1 MGYPSRRESR
11 PGATRR
17 LTAFALSLALVSQGS
32 SPALA
37 AVAPKV
43 RAVSASLPSPL
54 PPAEA
59 LRDAVTASGWAPA
72 PAILS
77 VVPVATPRLVVPA
90 GPQAAFDALAALLQG
105 EPGADALRRAVADAA
120 DAAPAPGRAAA
131 REWAL
136 RHGTSAR
143 AARAALPELAR
154 ALGLNL
160 AAAPDSRAA
169 LAAHDQAAARVAAL
183 ALPDFGEPR
192 AIRATQLP
200 AALNPVKLPP
210 LSAAMSERELRER
223 LGQSGD
229 LAGGAAGADEI
240 ARLDRLLERVSP
252 LLPEGQTGTGAEDSR
267 ESKWASLEALRR
279 MFDGISAS
287 PSGSPAVK
295 PDLAG
300 TPAEAAVAA
309 RLSRVEALNAELQ
322 GNLALRDA
330 AEAMLSVA
338 DRSRSA
344 ALRERRDGRDTLE
357 FRKNFARLAMVMDLS
372 YSLNLLNSADAA
384 LGKMEALVDDKL
396 KLIEKRRADNAGGA
410 AGAGEQAGRT
420 EEWKKE
426 AEAQAAD
433 DAKKR
438 DDFASLAVRLGGLS
452 AAVARFRA
460 EVSGL
465 LSSID
470 ARDRGRSADA
480 PTEYDRR
487 LALLPSLVEGLQHGS
502 SNPSGVSD
510 LSLDYLQA
518 KSAEVAGYRAKL
530 AEADSRIGSAP
541 VEFAGVLVIAVPGV
555 PSETV
560 SNPTL
565 AQTRALLERRRAF
578 WRGQHDEHATLLAAI
593 TRAMDP
599 NGTTRVADDF
609 GGTRLESLVAWRAEQ
624 LALEE
629 RLGSASDSL
638 AASAD
643 ELSALIE
650 KGAPGAALPRLRGR
664 SADDLRTVLPDLLDR
679 LDAVTFPDTDA
690 GFDAK
695 TRKIDL
701 SRLVPFLGDL
711 TVRRL
716 EAAATAKALEK
727 PVRDVL
733 PKAKAAFE
741 RSVAGMQTMLDDIS
755 LDEAYITAGAPA
767 AQGQGLIDRKRS
779 LLNETMKPMLVEL
792 QDLLDKT
799 LIPFQRDRIAQSDP
813 SGDEDGYATLYR
825 EKKNLYVKI
834 SDGLRKALPW
844 GLASNGAKA
853 YDAGAARVGIAEVRN
868 QYEDY
873 KKIVVDYQDSMRRRK
888 DPANTEMEDLYGES
902 VPYSLVRRAAVYREE
917 RRGRAVKMNASAV
930 VVNNILSQ
938 LDGLTSNTHNF
949 AVKYKLPVDL
959 DPESPSTGP
968 RLTSMADARTLQNM
982 ASAIKQVADAAL
994 AASGGT
1000 ELAVGGGSGIPTGTQ
1015 PPLDVS
1021 QNQKIALLGLE
1032 AIKRLVPTTASSTGD
1047 SYAECLAR
1055 FLFADAL
1062 VSTSDSYL
1070 KDRIPVFEAFLARA
1084 AAGLNA
1090 GLADLD
1096 ADLAWVGGDL
1106 SGGEAVLARKVS
1118 AFDSLSAVAR
1128 EGADLFGQKTQWSQE
1143 GVGTVGRVQTYYDT
1157 LGEVYSSG
1165 DEALDAERKAALEFR
1180 DALAKSR
1187 KGIQEQ
1193 RTTVVGWLQQL
1204 DNPNET
1210 ALARVAQNISQ
1221 IQDRTRG
1228 VLETN
1233 IEARRAERAR
1243 DGAAKAVAD
1252 TLKALGVERAALD
1265 RELEPVGDL
1274 GRLSPEL
1281 ASRVTAVGRTGPAW
1295 LAENRG
1301 GPQTMVIPKSQF
1313 ERFLSQLFGALSA
1326 DAAARDLVAIREQI
1340 LKDPRA
1346 LSQLLPGTK
1355 MVEVGE
1361 GTDGFY
1367 LVYQSE
1373 FSTPGGLETAQQVT
1387 FGNALKLWGQN
1398 VSVIGH
1404 RFASPP
1410 SSGNAPFGDQGVT
1423 VRVESLDSDHMV
1435 NYLDVTFHK
1444 FVQDIPP
1451 DLTVGSQAREARM
1464 MVFDDFALMVA
1475 DGKVYFG
1482 AAGFADFAANDSG
1495 GKPSYYGGNLKS
1507 KIKFSKVLSLNA
1519 EQTALFAKDPRRF
1532 LQEVNLDFTG
1542 YDPTLDQSFL
1552 IEGRGQ
1558 DREYTRSKLGVG
1570 VDLAAA
1576 LDQKD
1581 TFNLEFYYSKTGGTD
1596 PLTQQALGATILK
1609 GFTFDVGGHETRLS
1623 VGGGAEHGE
1632 RIDSFNGRL
1641 SYEIPDLGWTI
1652 NAQGK
1657 LAGSGAAYFAEVRK
1671 RTGENSE
1678 LALSYGS
1685 RYIGLN
1691 DRLTVSFESTYTL
1704 GELWRSVTGAAAE
1717 DLRGGKTMAE
1727 FDSALS
1733 DFFARDEANDPAL
1746 AELARA
1752 FDADAG
1758 RRLIVL
1764 EIGRLS
1770 REVATLQKSGAFL
1783 DNIRQRAMVGFV
1795 SGPVGPGTAERAT
1808 GGGFQVGTQTEMTLS
1823 KSQRELVEARSAALF
1838 ALGLDLEER
1847 LLDTAKAWQSAL
1859 AEIALAK
1866 WRRHLAVFLAAHADD
1881 QVLRA
1886 EAEAR
1891 VIEASDDLRRATLRY
1906 AALTG
1911 RGPEDPLP
1919 FDGVNPNDLDRVLRL
1934 VARAL
1939 ASPERLGALFAR
1951 ARTSMKVPEASLAV
1965 LDWIPWIEKFTIGV
1979 GAQLPDL
1986 MSSQALGVAV
1996 TVRLPIYDPTKG
2008 KVDESFTLQSQA
2020 SILEMAARLK
2030 STRLRARSERIAARG
2045 WNERARG
2052 AEASASAARLELS
2065 DGIRLYRNALIGAP
2079 ELRARARRWLDAATD
2094 ALTCGIEGSL
2104 HDAWASLDAAGQPLS
2119 PSGETRAEPK
2129 DMNAAYDQAVAQSA
2143 SWEALA
2149 RRSQAARELLE
2160 ASDRRIRKVDV
2171 DLSVGANIT
2180 AAGVALIPAFGL
2192 TGLAVLP
2199 VVGIELA
2206 PEELRQ
2212 LDAGRRGAEADM
2224 YTRLQDKAAADMA
2237 LNLTRAL
2244 LEASYAAK
2252 QIALY
2257 EGEVIPGLVAA
2268 QDGSPALA
2276 EQLRA
2281 ARARLSDLTARLRE
2295 SQVAANHLLGRPLDS
2310 RLLLT
2315 VDAESALASLAARS
2329 AALNP
2334 AAASRDALESRLKIA
2349 RSVEAAVDKGLRVD
2363 RLRLDPISMV
2373 GRSLGRL
2380 IAALSGDGLPSPEI
2394 VAIARERTLAA
2405 ERALEAFDEALPAMR
2420 SSLSSELSRIRA
2432 ARGALAGRSDAAS
2445 RAQALELERQEAM
2458 VRAQI
2463 AVWGGAKAE
2472 EAAAIPGSYAELQDR
2487 LREAALRQ
2495 TPPKFDSRDLGA
2507 FEAGPPLDAMGSIR
2521 FYDHRQT
2528 LSGEPVGQSFV
2539 EGWLEAR
2546 LRSPSTPPEAML
2558 ALAKLREERADEVRR
2573 SGAASARARADMALA
2588 RLRFDAALMR
2598 WSEGVGIGEAA
2609 RARVAR
2615 DLAETAAFLHLPP
2628 GTPPEALLALLPAHS
2643 DGDLAS
2649 AAAREVSEAEAFD
2662 LDLLKKTLFTSGL
2675 PEELAGR
2682 DRLPQL
2688 RADLLAEKMS
2698 SRGFTPLA
2706 AIGLFRGSWVQ
2717 GAFLEAP
2724 DPERVRA
2731 GLVEVIDDAL
2741 RRELEDSQ
2749 RLQSLSLLLH
2759 TLMASVAEKT
2769 RLVAAL
2775 RLRELAARRNL
2786 LGAVER
2792 VRLKLSPVSEIADAQ
2807 AETSRAQFEFVAGT
2821 QALAEDFARLTAEL
2835 TALGVTPSV
2844 YARPRSSDGERDPL
2858 EPAERTARARLLA
2871 WWADRLLDADFE
2883 RRNDELLA
2891 GAPES
2896 IRAELRVLV
2905 ERYRVAA
2912 RDEAAVK
2919 SNDYDPA
2926 ERLERLMKVDLQGRR
2941 RLIEG
2946 TLERILSE
2954 MQAADPSR
2962 ASSWT
2967 GLMGFLRQE
2976 AGAAA
2981 EAEGSVLA
2989 TEGAL
2994 NAELS
2999 LVYWSAVKAP
3009 PALDKPVRRLIELDA
3024 TVARLRREAQAA
3036 WLSRSGS
3043 PTDHLLK
3050 DKALDAYVS
3059 ALDAFDAELA
3069 RTLELPEAAAD
3080 AAWTRSLD
3088 GLFGVR
3094 ASLARRRDRL
3104 QYGRGL
3110 LTLDAAIALGESR
3123 LLALRFD
3130 PSETREIAPASETV
3144 AFLRGMKAR
3153 WVGRTEA
3160 LPALVALRSKD
3171 GVTWS
3176 SPAEVK
3182 RLETAGRVSDL
3193 AGRRF
3198 VAPELWVGRAPAT
3211 ADEALAAGW
3220 SEVVEGDDAARER
3233 LAQARS
3239 RRAEAAR
3246 RAALDRALAS
3256 TEVVLDGGAAG
3267 SSLTLGDLRRL
3278 EGEGRVLWFEARP
3291 DPRTGLR
3298 KAVPVPAA
3306 RLRAPSELIS
3316 LVRVDGPAPDPSAY
3330 PSLEALESSGAS
3342 ASYRRAELGRAGL
3355 LALAAEAKAQALSAR
3370 RAGWLKLKLS
3380 SWGFALDEGG
3390 EVAAVYLDKD
3400 ELEKAADAA
3409 RDPKDPSHKWTFH
3422 KTADLSI
3429 GLGEDGTV
3437 VAARVGSRTIA
3448 LGGTAATWLGEAPLA
3463 LETDAQGRV
3472 RRVFNDK
3479 ESLSR
3484 KAGGW
3489 WVEDASGR
3497 VWKDTDAEYAPTA
3510 KPKRWLDPETGFS
3523 VILGRELE
3531 EARLSSARRA
3541 ATAARH
3547 WAYSPGQWPDLL
3559 FELPRGVVQIPIELI
3574 TGRDP
3579 NQHGYLGGAYARRGE
3594 GGASVRRGPG
3604 GTLLHA
3610 IDILGILPDP
3620 VQRYFDPSQF
3630 PSVVDNDGAL
3640 NPGEGEHSKD
3650 PSTVDGRLNLIF
3662 GSGALMREAR
3672 WAQEDREASRAE
3684 ALSAFRGGARRETL
3698 ETVRGRAGSYAESY
3712 VRSETGRA
3720 AFLAALAE
3728 LGLGAGEDGGTLSAD
3743 PRRAATDR
3751 VVMSYLLELGAEGQD
3766 ARLRLYEE
3774 ELKKLEARPEA
3785 KADAFDADIAAAQA
3799 SLSAALAA
3807 RRAAEQALA
3816 DLVPNMPGESSLV
3829 MRLASR

>member
-1 MGYPSRRESR
+1 MPE
-11 PGATRR
+11 
-17 LTAFALSLALVSQGS
+17 L
-32 SPALA
+32 
-37 AVAPKV
+37 
-43 RAVSASLPSPL
+43 
-54 PPAEA
+54 
-59 LRDAVTASGWAPA
+59 
-72 PAILS
+72 
-77 VVPVATPRLVVPA
+77 
-90 GPQAAFDALAALLQG
+90 
-105 EPGADALRRAVADAA
+105 ADALGLTVPSVPDE
-120 DAAPAPGRAAA
+120 APALVEHYRAAA
-131 REWAL
+131 K
-136 RHGTSAR
+136 
-143 AARAALPELAR
+143 
-154 ALGLNL
+154 
-160 AAAPDSRAA
+160 
-169 LAAHDQAAARVAAL
+169 VAAL
-183 ALPDFGEPR
+183 TAPDFGVR
-192 AIRATQLP
+192 AAQPVPQPAPLRPEALP
-200 AALNPVKLPP
+200 YPGAPA
-210 LSAAMSERELRER
+210 SEAELRRR

-229 LAGGAAGADEI
+229 LSGGAADAEAI

-252 LLPEGQTGTGAEDSR
+252 LLPESQAGSGAEDAR
-267 ESKWASLEALRR
+267 ESQWASLEALRR
-279 MFDGISAS
+279 MFDDITSDPSSA
-287 PSGSPAVK
+287 PAVK

-300 TPAEAAVAA
+300 TPAEAAVEA
-309 RLSRVEALNAELQ
+309 RLARVEALNAQLQ
-322 GNLALRDA
+322 ANLAARDA
-330 AEAMLSVA
+330 AEAMLAVA
-338 DRSRSA
+338 DRSRSV

-372 YSLNLLNSADAA
+372 YSLSLLNSADAA
-384 LGKMEALVDDKL
+384 LGKMQALVEEKL
-396 KLIEKRRADNAGGA
+396 KLIERRRGANAGSAEDA
-410 AGAGEQAGRT
+410 AEQARRT
-420 EEWKKE
+420 EEWRRE
-426 AEAQAAD
+426 AEAQTAEDAAR
-433 DAKKR
+433 R
-438 DDFASLAVRLGGLS
+438 DDFASLAVRVGGLS
-452 AAVARFRA
+452 SAVARFRA
-460 EVSGL
+460 DVSGL
-465 LSSID
+465 LAAID

-480 PTEYDRR
+480 VSEYDRR
-487 LALLPSLVEGLQHGS
+487 LALLPSLIDALEHGS
-502 SNPSGVSD
+502 SSPSGVSD
-510 LSLDYLQA
+510 LSLDYLKA
-518 KSAEVAGYRAKL
+518 KSIEVAGYRAKV
-530 AEADSRIGSAP
+530 AEADARIAAVP
-541 VEFAGVLVIAVPGV
+541 LEFAGVLVVAVPGV
-555 PSETV
+555 PSESV

-565 AQTRALLERRRAF
+565 EATRALLARRRDF
-578 WRGQHDEHATLLAAI
+578 WRGQRDEHADILAGVE
-593 TRAMDP
+593 RALDP

-609 GGTRLESLVAWRAEQ
+609 GGSRLESLVAWRAEQ
-624 LALEE
+624 LELEA
-629 RLGSASDSL
+629 RLGSSSDAL

-650 KGAPGAALPRLRGR
+650 QGAPGAALPRLKGR
-664 SADDLRTVLPDLLDR
+664 SADELRTLLPDLLDR
-679 LDAVTFPDTDA
+679 LDAASFPDTDA

-701 SRLVPFLGDL
+701 SRLIPFLGDL

-716 EAAATAKALEK
+716 EAEATAKALEK
-727 PVRDVL
+727 PITDVL
-733 PKAKAAFE
+733 PKAKTVFT
-741 RSVAGMQTMLDDIS
+741 RSVAALQGVLDDVS
-755 LDEAYITAGAPA
+755 LDEAYINAGAPA
-767 AQGQGLIDRKRS
+767 AQGQALIDRKRS
-779 LLNETMKPMLVEL
+779 LIKQTLAPMLVEV
-792 QDLLDKT
+792 QDLLDNT
-799 LIPFQRDRIAQSDP
+799 LVPFQRDRIAQSDP
-813 SGDEDGYATLYR
+813 NGDDDGYAVLYK
-825 EKKNLYVKI
+825 EKKNLYEKI

-853 YDAGAARVGIAEVRN
+853 YDPGAARAGIAQVRT

-888 DPANTEMEDLYGES
+888 DPANAEMEDLYGER

-917 RRGRAVKMNASAV
+917 RRVRAVKMNASAV
-930 VVNNILSQ
+930 AVNSMLVQ
-938 LDGLTSNTHNF
+938 LDGLTSNTHSF
-949 AVKYKLPVDL
+949 AVKYKLPTDL

-968 RLTSMADARTLQNM
+968 RLTSMADARVLQNM
-982 ASAIKQVADAAL
+982 ASAIKEIADAAL

-1000 ELAVGGGSGIPTGTQ
+1000 ELGVGGGDGIPTGAQ

-1021 QNQKIALLGLE
+1021 TNQRIALLGLE
-1032 AIKRLVPTTASSTGD
+1032 AIKRLVPTTASAAAGD

-1062 VSTSDSYL
+1062 VTTSDDYL

-1084 AAGLNA
+1084 FTGLSF
-1090 GLADLD
+1090 GLSDLD

-1106 SGGEAVLARKVS
+1106 SGGEAVLARKVA
-1118 AFDSLSAVAR
+1118 AFDMLSGVAR

-1143 GVGTVGRVQTYYDT
+1143 SVGTVGRVQTYYDT

-1180 DALAKSR
+1180 DALKKSR
-1187 KGIQEQ
+1187 DGIQEQ

-1210 ALARVAQNISQ
+1210 ALSRVAQNISS
-1221 IQDRTRG
+1221 IQDRTRA

-1243 DGAAKAVAD
+1243 DAAAKAVAD
-1252 TLKALGVERAALD
+1252 VLKELGAERAALD

-1274 GRLSPEL
+1274 GRLSPAL
-1281 ASRVTAVGRTGPAW
+1281 AGRVSAVGRTGPAW

-1326 DAAARDLVAIREQI
+1326 DAAARDLAAIREQI

-1410 SSGNAPFGDQGVT
+1410 SAGNAPFGDQGVT
-1423 VRVESLDSDHMV
+1423 VRVESLDSDRMV

-1482 AAGFADFAANDSG
+1482 AAGFADFAATDAG

-1576 LDQKD
+1576 LGQED
-1581 TFNLEFYYSKTGGTD
+1581 TFNLEFYYAKTGGTD
-1596 PLTQQALGATILK
+1596 PLTQQAVGATILK

-1623 VGGGAEHGE
+1623 VGGGGELGE
-1632 RIDSFNGRL
+1632 RVNSVNGRI
-1641 SYEIPDLGWTI
+1641 SYEIPDMGWTI

-1657 LAGSGAAYFAEVRK
+1657 LAGSAAAYFAEIRK

-1727 FDSALS
+1727 FDAALS
-1733 DFFARDEANDPAL
+1733 DFFARDEANNPAL

-1770 REVATLQKSGAFL
+1770 REIGELQKAGAFL
-1783 DNIRQRAMVGFV
+1783 DNVRQRAMVGFV

-1808 GGGFQVGTQTEMTLS
+1808 GGGFQVGTQTELTMT
-1823 KSQRELVEARSAALF
+1823 KSQRELVESRAAALF
-1838 ALGLDLEER
+1838 TLGLDLEEQ

-1859 AEIALAK
+1859 AAIALAK
-1866 WRRHLAVFLAAHADD
+1866 WKRHLAVFLAAHAED

-1891 VIEASDDLRRATLRY
+1891 VIEATDDLRRASLRY
-1906 AALTG
+1906 ASLTG
-1911 RGPEDPLP
+1911 RGPEEPLP

-1939 ASPERLGALFAR
+1939 ASPERLGELFSR
-1951 ARTSMKVPEASLAV
+1951 ARGSMKMPEAKLAV
-1965 LDWIPWIEKFTIGV
+1965 LDWVPWIEKFTLSV

-1986 MSSQALGVAV
+1986 LSSQALGVAV
-1996 TVRLPIYDPTKG
+1996 TVRLPIYAPTKG
-2008 KVDESFTLQSQA
+2008 NVNSAYVLQSQA
-2020 SILEMAARLK
+2020 AMLEMAARLK

-2045 WNERARG
+2045 WFERTRD
-2052 AEASASAARLELS
+2052 AEAAASEARVELS

-2094 ALTCGIEGSL
+2094 SLTFGIEGSL

-2119 PSGETRAEPK
+2119 PVGETREEPK
-2129 DMNAAYDQAVAQSA
+2129 DMNAAFDQATAQSA

-2149 RRSQAARELLE
+2149 RRSSAARELLE

-2180 AAGVALIPAFGL
+2180 AAGVALIPAFGF
-2192 TGLAVLP
+2192 TGLMVLP

-2212 LDAGRRGAEADM
+2212 LDAGRRGAEADL

-2257 EGEVIPGLVAA
+2257 EGELIPSLEAA
-2268 QDGSPALA
+2268 LDGTPGAA
-2276 EQLRA
+2276 EKLRA
-2281 ARARLSDLTARLRE
+2281 ARAALSDLIARRRE
-2295 SQVAANHLLGRPLDS
+2295 AEVAANHLLGRPLDS
-2310 RLLLT
+2310 RLLLS
-2315 VDAESALASLAARS
+2315 VDAETALSALAARS

-2334 AAASRDALESRLKIA
+2334 AAAAREALESRLRIA
-2349 RSVEAAVDKGLRVD
+2349 RAVEAAVDKGLRVD

-2380 IAALSGDGLPSPEI
+2380 ISALSGDGVPSPEV
-2394 VAIARERTLAA
+2394 VAIARERTLSA
-2405 ERALEAFDEALPAMR
+2405 ERALEAFDEALPAAR
-2420 SSLSSELSRIRA
+2420 ARLGSELSRVRA
-2432 ARGALAGRSDAAS
+2432 ARAALAGRGDAES
-2445 RAQALELERQEAM
+2445 RARALELDRQEAM
-2458 VRAQI
+2458 LRAQI
-2463 AVWGGAKAE
+2463 SMWGSSTAA
-2472 EAAAIPGSYAELQDR
+2472 EAASLPATYAELRDR

-2495 TPPKFDSRDLGA
+2495 APPKYDHGDLGA
-2507 FEAGPPLDAMGSIR
+2507 FETAPPLDATGSVR

-2528 LSGEPVGQSFV
+2528 LSGDPIGRSFV

-2546 LRSPSTPPEAML
+2546 LRSPSTPPEAMA
-2558 ALAKLREERADEVRR
+2558 ALARLREDRADEVRR
-2573 SGAASARARADMALA
+2573 SGAAAARARADMALA

-2598 WSEGVGIGEAA
+2598 WSEGVGIGAEA

-2628 GTPPEALLALLPAHS
+2628 GTPPEALLALLPAPS

-2649 AAAREVSEAEAFD
+2649 AAAREVAEAEAFD
-2662 LDLLKKTLFTSGL
+2662 LELLKDTLFTSGL
-2675 PEELAGR
+2675 PEELSGR

-2698 SRGFTPLA
+2698 SRGFTPMA
-2706 AIGLFRGSWVQ
+2706 AIGLFRGTWVQ

-2741 RRELEDSQ
+2741 RRELEDSR
-2749 RLQSLSLLLH
+2749 RLQGLSLLLH

-2775 RLRELAARRNL
+2775 RLRELAARRDL
-2786 LGAVER
+2786 LGSVER
-2792 VRLKLSPVSEIADAQ
+2792 VRMKLSPVSEIASAQ
-2807 AETSRAQFEFVAGT
+2807 AEAARAQFEFVAAT
-2821 QALAEDFARLTAEL
+2821 QALAEDFARLTGEL
-2835 TALGVTPSV
+2835 SALGISPAV
-2844 YARPRSSDGERDPL
+2844 YARSRSTAGDRDPL

-2912 RDEAAVK
+2912 KDAAAVK

-2926 ERLERLMKVDLQGRR
+2926 ERLDRLMKVDLQGRR

-2946 TLERILSE
+2946 TLSRILSE
-2954 MQAADPSR
+2954 LQSADPAR
-2962 ASSWT
+2962 GASWT

-2976 AGAAA
+2976 ASASA
-2981 EAEGSVLA
+2981 ELEGSVLA
-2989 TEGAL
+2989 REGGV

-2999 LVYWSAVKAP
+2999 RVYWSAVKAP
-3009 PALDKPVRRLIELDA
+3009 PALDGPVRRLIDLDA
-3024 TVARLRREAQAA
+3024 RVAGLRREAQAA
-3036 WLSRSGS
+3036 WLARSTS
-3043 PTDHLLK
+3043 PRDHLLK
-3050 DKALDAYVS
+3050 DQALDAYVS

-3069 RTLELPEAAAD
+3069 AVLELPEAAAD

-3094 ASLARRRDRL
+3094 ESLARRRDRL
-3104 QYGRGL
+3104 QYGRGI
-3110 LTLDAAIALGESR
+3110 LTLEASIALGESR
-3123 LLALRFD
+3123 LRALRFD
-3130 PSETREIAPASETV
+3130 PTETREIAPASETV
-3144 AFLRGMKAR
+3144 AFLRAMKAR
-3153 WVGRTEA
+3153 WIGRTDA
-3160 LPALVALRSKD
+3160 LPALVALRGSK

-3176 SPAEVK
+3176 SPAEVR
-3182 RLETAGRVSDL
+3182 RLEAAGRVSDL

-3198 VAPELWVGRAPAT
+3198 VAPESWVGRVPET
-3211 ADEALAAGW
+3211 AAQALETGW
-3220 SEVVEGDDAARER
+3220 IEVVEGDDAARER
-3233 LAQARS
+3233 LAEVRA
-3239 RRAEAAR
+3239 RRAAAAR
-3246 RAALDRALAS
+3246 RAALDRALLS
-3256 TEVVLDGGAAG
+3256 SEVVLEGGAVGA
-3267 SSLTLGDLRRL
+3267 SLALADLRRL

-3298 KAVPVPAA
+3298 KALPVPAA
-3306 RLRAPSELIS
+3306 RLRAPSELVAF
-3316 LVRVDGPAPDPSAY
+3316 VRVDGPAPDPAAY
-3330 PSLEALESSGAS
+3330 PSLEALEASGAS
-3342 ASYRRAELGRAGL
+3342 ASYRRADLGRAGL
-3355 LALAAEAKAQALSAR
+3355 LALAEEARAQALTAR

-3380 SWGFALDEGG
+3380 SWGFALDAAG
-3390 EVAAVYLDKD
+3390 EVSAVYLDEK
-3400 ELEKAADAA
+3400 ELKKAAEEAE
-3409 RDPKDPSHKWTFH
+3409 DPKDPGHKWTFH
-3422 KTADLSI
+3422 KTAELSV
-3429 GLGEDGTV
+3429 GLGADGTV
-3437 VAARVGSRTIA
+3437 VSVRVGAKTIP
-3448 LGGTAATWLGEAPLA
+3448 LGGVAATWLGAEPLA

-3472 RRVFNDK
+3472 RRVFHDK
-3479 ESLSR
+3479 DELAG

-3497 VWKDTDAEYAPTA
+3497 VWKDTDAEYAPTS
-3510 KPKRWLDPETGFS
+3510 KPKRWIDPANGFT
-3523 VILGRELE
+3523 VHLGRELND
-3531 EARLSSARRA
+3531 ARLEAARSAA
-3541 ATAARH
+3541 SAARH
-3547 WAYSPGQWPDLL
+3547 WAYSPGQWPDLVL
-3559 FELPRGVVQIPIELI
+3559 EIPRGVVQIPIELI

-3594 GGASVRRGPG
+3594 GGATIRRGPG

-3630 PSVVDNDGAL
+3630 PSVVDGDGPL
-3640 NPGEGEHSKD
+3640 NPGDAASSKD
-3650 PSTVDGRLNLIF
+3650 PRTLDGRLNLVF
-3662 GSGALMREAR
+3662 GSGALLREAR
-3672 WAQEDREASRAE
+3672 WAQEDREAARAE
-3684 ALSAFRGGARRETL
+3684 ALSAFRGGARREVL
-3698 ETVRGRAGSYAESY
+3698 ETVRGRAGNYAEAY
-3712 VRSETGRA
+3712 TRTETGRA

-3728 LGLGAGEDGGTLSAD
+3728 LGLGAGAGGGTISAD

-3751 VVMSYLLELGAEGQD
+3751 VVLSFLLELGAEGQD

-3774 ELKKLEARPEA
+3774 ELRKLEARPEA
-3785 KADAFDADIAAAQA
+3785 KSDFDAEVAAAEA

-3807 RRAAEQALA
+3807 RRAAEEAVKSLT
-3816 DLVPNMPGESSLV
+3816 VNMPGESPLAL
-3829 MRLASR
+3829 RLASL

>member
-1 MGYPSRRESR
+1 MTAPDFGVR
-11 PGATRR
+11 PI
-17 LTAFALSLALVSQGS
+17 Q
-32 SPALA
+32 
-37 AVAPKV
+37 
-43 RAVSASLPSPL
+43 PL
-54 PPAEA
+54 PP
-59 LRDAVTASGWAPA
+59 TPA
-72 PAILS
+72 PIR
-77 VVPVATPRLVVPA
+77 PVALPLPA
-90 GPQAAFDALAALLQG
+90 PVNEA
-105 EPGADALRRAVADAA
+105 ELRR
-120 DAAPAPGRAAA
+120 
-131 REWAL
+131 
-136 RHGTSAR
+136 
-143 AARAALPELAR
+143 
-154 ALGLNL
+154 
-160 AAAPDSRAA
+160 
-169 LAAHDQAAARVAAL
+169 
-183 ALPDFGEPR
+183 
-192 AIRATQLP
+192 
-200 AALNPVKLPP
+200 
-210 LSAAMSERELRER
+210 R

-229 LAGGAAGADEI
+229 LSGGSADAEAL
-240 ARLDRLLERVSP
+240 ARLDRLFARVSP
-252 LLPEGQTGTGAEDSR
+252 LLPEDQAGSGAVDSR
-267 ESKWASLEALRR
+267 ESRWASLEALRR
-279 MFDGISAS
+279 MFDDITAS
-287 PSGSPAVK
+287 PSPAPAVR

-300 TPAEAAVAA
+300 TPAEAAVEA
-309 RLSRVEALNAELQ
+309 RLARVEALNARLQ
-322 GNLALRDA
+322 ASLASRDA
-330 AEAMLSVA
+330 AEAMLAVA

-372 YSLNLLNSADAA
+372 YSLSLLNSADAA
-384 LGKMEALVDDKL
+384 LGRMEAIVEEKL
-396 KLIEKRRADNAGGA
+396 KLIERRRGDNSGSAEDA
-410 AGAGEQAGRT
+410 AEQARRT
-420 EEWKKE
+420 EEWRRE
-426 AEAQAAD
+426 AEAQTAEDAAR
-433 DAKKR
+433 R
-438 DDFASLAVRLGGLS
+438 DDFASLATRVGGLS
-452 AAVARFRA
+452 SAVARFRA
-460 EVSGL
+460 DVSGL
-465 LSSID
+465 VAAID

-480 PTEYDRR
+480 VSEYERR
-487 LALLPSLVEGLQHGS
+487 LALLPSLIDALEHGS
-502 SNPSGVSD
+502 SSPSGVSD
-510 LSLDYLQA
+510 LSLDYLKA
-518 KSAEVAGYRAKL
+518 KSAEVAGYRAKV
-530 AEADSRIGSAP
+530 AEADARLNAVP
-541 VEFAGVLVIAVPGV
+541 LEFAGVLVVAVPGV
-555 PSETV
+555 PSESV
-560 SNPTL
+560 ANPTL
-565 AQTRALLERRRAF
+565 EATRALLARRRDF
-578 WRGQHDEHATLLAAI
+578 WRGQRDEHADILAGVE
-593 TRAMDP
+593 RALDP

-609 GGTRLESLVAWRAEQ
+609 GGSRLESLVAWRAEQ
-624 LALEE
+624 LSLES
-629 RLGSASDSL
+629 RLAGSSDAL

-650 KGAPGAALPRLRGR
+650 QGAPGAALPRLKGR
-664 SADDLRTVLPDLLDR
+664 SADELRTLLPDLLDR
-679 LDAVTFPDTDA
+679 VDAASFPDTDA

-701 SRLVPFLGDL
+701 SRLIPFLGDL

-716 EAAATAKALEK
+716 EAEATAKALDK
-727 PVRDVL
+727 PIADVL
-733 PKAKAAFE
+733 PKAKAVFT
-741 RSVAGMQTMLDDIS
+741 RSVAALQGVLDDVS
-755 LDEAYITAGAPA
+755 QDEKYIDAGAPA
-767 AQGQGLIDRKRS
+767 AQGQALIDRKRA
-779 LLNETMKPMLVEL
+779 LIKQTLAPMLVEV
-792 QDLLDKT
+792 QDLLDNT
-799 LIPFQRDRIAQSDP
+799 LVPFQRDRIAQSDP
-813 SGDEDGYATLYR
+813 NGNEDGYATLYK

-834 SDGLRKALPW
+834 SEGLRKALPW

-853 YDAGAARVGIAEVRN
+853 YDPGAARAGIAQVRT

-888 DPANTEMEDLYGES
+888 DPSNSEMEDLYGES
-902 VPYSLVRRAAVYREE
+902 VPYSLVRRAAVYRDE
-917 RRGRAVKMNASAV
+917 RRIRAVKMNASAV
-930 VVNNILSQ
+930 AVNAILTQ
-938 LDGLTSNTHNF
+938 LDGLTSNHHSF
-949 AVKYKLPVDL
+949 AVKYQLPTDL
-959 DPESPSTGP
+959 DPDSPSTGP

-982 ASAIKQVADAAL
+982 ASAIKEVADAAL

-1000 ELAVGGGSGIPTGTQ
+1000 ELGVGGGSGIPTGTQ

-1021 QNQKIALLGLE
+1021 QNQRIALLGLE
-1032 AIKRLVPTTASSTGD
+1032 AIKRLVPTTASASSGD

-1062 VSTSDSYL
+1062 VTTSDDYL
-1070 KDRIPVFEAFLARA
+1070 RDRIPVFEAFLARA
-1084 AAGLNA
+1084 SAGLSF

-1106 SGGEAVLARKVS
+1106 SGGEAVLARKVT
-1118 AFDSLSAVAR
+1118 AFDRLSGVAR

-1143 GVGTVGRVQTYYDT
+1143 SVGTVGRVQTYYDT
-1157 LGEVYSSG
+1157 LGEVYQNG

-1180 DALAKSR
+1180 DALKKSR
-1187 KGIQEQ
+1187 DGIQEQ

-1210 ALARVAQNISQ
+1210 ALARVAQNISA
-1221 IQDRTRG
+1221 IQDRTRS

-1243 DGAAKAVAD
+1243 DAAAQAVSEILKELGA
-1252 TLKALGVERAALD
+1252 ERAALD

-1274 GRLSPEL
+1274 GRLSPAL
-1281 ASRVTAVGRTGPAW
+1281 AGRVSAVGRTGPAW

-1313 ERFLSQLFGALSA
+1313 ERFLSQLFGALTA
-1326 DAAARDLVAIREQI
+1326 DAAARDLAAIREQI

-1410 SSGNAPFGDQGVT
+1410 SAGNAPFGDQGVT
-1423 VRVESLDSDHMV
+1423 VRVESLDSDRMV

-1482 AAGFADFAANDSG
+1482 AAGFADFSAAEDGRG

-1507 KIKFSKVLSLNA
+1507 KIKFSKVLSLSA

-1542 YDPTLDQSFL
+1542 YDPALDQSFL

-1558 DREYTRSKLGVG
+1558 DREYTRTRLGVG

-1576 LDQKD
+1576 LGQED

-1632 RIDSFNGRL
+1632 RVDSFNGRL

-1657 LAGSGAAYFAEVRK
+1657 LAGSAAAYFAEIRK

-1727 FDSALS
+1727 FDAALS
-1733 DFFARDEANDPAL
+1733 DFFARDEANNPAL

-1770 REVATLQKSGAFL
+1770 REIGELRKAGAFL
-1783 DNIRQRAMVGFV
+1783 DNVRQRAMVGFV

-1808 GGGFQVGTQTEMTLS
+1808 GGGFQVGTQTELTMT
-1823 KSQRELVEARSAALF
+1823 KSQRELVEARAAALF
-1838 ALGLDLEER
+1838 TLGLDLEEQ

-1859 AEIALAK
+1859 AAIALAK
-1866 WRRHLAVFLAAHADD
+1866 WKRHLAVFLAAHAED

-1891 VIEASDDLRRATLRY
+1891 VISATDDLRRASLRY
-1906 AALTG
+1906 ASLTG
-1911 RGPEDPLP
+1911 RGPEEPLP

-1934 VARAL
+1934 VSRAL
-1939 ASPERLGALFAR
+1939 ASPERLGELFAR
-1951 ARTSMKVPEASLAV
+1951 ARGSMKVPEASKAV
-1965 LDWIPWIEKFTIGV
+1965 LDWVPWIEKFTISV

-1996 TVRLPIYDPTKG
+1996 TVRLPIYDPSKG
-2008 KVDESFTLQSQA
+2008 KVNAAYVLQSQA
-2020 SILEMAARLK
+2020 AMLEMAARLK

-2045 WNERARG
+2045 WLERARD
-2052 AEASASAARLELS
+2052 ASAAASEARVELA
-2065 DGIRLYRNALIGAP
+2065 DGIRLHRNALIGAP
-2079 ELRARARRWLDAATD
+2079 ELRARARRWLAAAGD
-2094 ALTCGIEGSL
+2094 SLTFAVEGSL

-2119 PSGETRAEPK
+2119 PSRETRDQPA
-2129 DMNAAYDQAVAQSA
+2129 DMNAAFDQATAQSA

-2149 RRSQAARELLE
+2149 RRSAAARELLE

-2180 AAGVALIPAFGL
+2180 AAGVALIPAFGF
-2192 TGLAVLP
+2192 TGLMVLP
-2199 VVGIELA
+2199 VVGVELA

-2257 EGEVIPGLVAA
+2257 EGELI
-2268 QDGSPALA
+2268 PALEAALDGTPGAA
-2276 EQLRA
+2276 EKLRA
-2281 ARARLSDLTARLRE
+2281 ARAELIDLKSRRRE
-2295 SQVAANHLLGRPLDS
+2295 AEVAANHLLGRPLDS
-2310 RLLLT
+2310 RLLLS
-2315 VDAESALASLAARS
+2315 VDAESALAALSARA
-2329 AALNP
+2329 AALDP
-2334 AAASRDALESRLKIA
+2334 AAAAREALESRLKIA
-2349 RSVEAAVDKGLRVD
+2349 RAVETAVDKGLRVD
-2363 RLRLDPISMV
+2363 RLRIDPISMV

-2380 IAALSGDGLPSPEI
+2380 ISALSGDGVPSPEV

-2405 ERALEAFDEALPAMR
+2405 ERALEAFDEALPAAR
-2420 SSLSSELSRIRA
+2420 ARLGSELSRVRA
-2432 ARGALAGRSDAAS
+2432 ARVALAGRSDPES
-2445 RAQALELERQEAM
+2445 RARALELSRQEAM
-2458 VRAQI
+2458 LRAQI
-2463 AVWGGAKAE
+2463 SMWGASRAS
-2472 EAAAIPGSYAELQDR
+2472 EAASLPASYAELRDR

-2495 TPPKFDSRDLGA
+2495 APPRYDHGDLGA
-2507 FEAGPPLDAMGSIR
+2507 FEAAPPLDATGSIR

-2528 LSGEPVGQSFV
+2528 LSGEPVGRSFV

-2573 SGAASARARADMALA
+2573 SGSAAARARADMALA

-2598 WSEGVGIGEAA
+2598 WSEGVGIGAEA

-2628 GTPPEALLALLPAHS
+2628 GTPPEALLALLPAS
-2643 DGDLAS
+2643 PGDDLAA
-2649 AAAREVSEAEAFD
+2649 AAAREVAEAEAFD
-2662 LDLLKKTLFTSGL
+2662 LELLKSTLFTAGL

-2698 SRGFTPLA
+2698 SRGFTPMA
-2706 AIGLFRGSWVQ
+2706 AIGLFRGTWVQ

-2731 GLVEVIDDAL
+2731 GLIAVIDDAL
-2741 RRELEDSQ
+2741 RRELEDSR
-2749 RLQSLSLLLH
+2749 RLQGLSLLLH

-2775 RLRELAARRNL
+2775 RLRELAARRDL
-2786 LGAVER
+2786 LGSVER
-2792 VRLKLSPVSEIADAQ
+2792 VRMKLSPVSEIASAQ
-2807 AETSRAQFEFVAGT
+2807 AEAARAQFEFVAAT

-2835 TALGVTPSV
+2835 SALGISPVL
-2844 YARPRSSDGERDPL
+2844 YARTRATAGERDPL

-2871 WWADRLLDADFE
+2871 WWADRLLDEGFE

-2896 IRAELRVLV
+2896 LRAELRVLV
-2905 ERYRVAA
+2905 ERYRTAA
-2912 RDEAAVK
+2912 RDRASVMSFDFDAAQ
-2919 SNDYDPA
+2919 
-2926 ERLERLMKVDLQGRR
+2926 RLDLLMKVDIQGRR

-2946 TLERILSE
+2946 TLSRVLEEL
-2954 MQAADPSR
+2954 QASDPAR

-2976 AGAAA
+2976 AAASVELEGA
-2981 EAEGSVLA
+2981 VLA
-2989 TEGAL
+2989 REGAVG
-2994 NAELS
+2994 AELS
-2999 LVYWSAVKAP
+2999 RVYWGAVGAP
-3009 PALDKPVRRLIELDA
+3009 AALDAPVRRLIELDA
-3024 TVARLRREAQAA
+3024 SVDELRRTAQAA
-3036 WLSRSGS
+3036 WLARSGS
-3043 PTDHLLK
+3043 PRDHLLK
-3050 DKALDAYVS
+3050 DQALDAYVS

-3069 RTLELPEAAAD
+3069 AVLERPEAASD
-3080 AAWTRSLD
+3080 AGWIRALD

-3094 ASLARRRDRL
+3094 ESLARRRGRL
-3104 QYGRGL
+3104 QYGRGM
-3110 LTLDAAIALGESR
+3110 LTLEASIALGESR
-3123 LLALRFD
+3123 LRALRFD
-3130 PSETREIAPASETV
+3130 PSETREIGPASETV

-3153 WVGRTEA
+3153 WTGRTDA
-3160 LPALVALRSKD
+3160 LPALIALRGKD
-3171 GVTWS
+3171 GVAWS
-3176 SPAEVK
+3176 SPAEVR

-3198 VAPELWVGRAPAT
+3198 VAPERWVGRPPET
-3211 ADEALAAGW
+3211 AAAALEAGW
-3220 SEVVEGDDAARER
+3220 AEVVEGDDAARER
-3233 LAQARS
+3233 LAEVRAR
-3239 RRAEAAR
+3239 RDEAAR
-3246 RAALDRALAS
+3246 RAALDRALLAS
-3256 TEVVLDGGAAG
+3256 EVVLEGRAGGA
-3267 SSLTLGDLRRL
+3267 SLTLSDLRRL
-3278 EGEGRVLWFEARP
+3278 ESEGRVLWFEARP

-3298 KAVPVPAA
+3298 KALPVPAA
-3306 RLRAPSELIS
+3306 RLRAPSELVAF
-3316 LVRVDGPAPDPSAY
+3316 VRVDGPAPDRDAF
-3330 PSLEALESSGAS
+3330 PSLEALEASGATAGFA
-3342 ASYRRAELGRAGL
+3342 ASYRRADLGRAGL
-3355 LALAAEAKAQALSAR
+3355 LALAEEARAQALSAR

-3380 SWGFALDEGG
+3380 SWGFALDAAG
-3390 EVAAVYLDKD
+3390 EVSAVYLDEK
-3400 ELEKAADAA
+3400 ELKKAADEAK
-3409 RDPKDPSHKWTFH
+3409 DPKDPAHEWTFH
-3422 KTADLSI
+3422 KTSDLSL
-3429 GLGEDGTV
+3429 GLGSDGTV
-3437 VAARVGSRTIA
+3437 VAARVGARAIP
-3448 LGGTAATWLGEAPLA
+3448 LGGAAVTWLGAEPLA

-3472 RRVFNDK
+3472 RRVFHDK
-3479 ESLSR
+3479 DELAA

-3497 VWKDTDAEYAPTA
+3497 VWKDTGAEYAPTA
-3510 KPKRWLDPETGFS
+3510 KPKRWIDPSNGFT
-3523 VILGRELE
+3523 VHLGRELN
-3531 EARLSSARRA
+3531 EARLDAARSAAR
-3541 ATAARH
+3541 AARH
-3547 WAYSPGQWPDLL
+3547 WAYSPGQWPDLVL
-3559 FELPRGVVQIPIELI
+3559 EIPRGVVQIPIELI

-3594 GGASVRRGPG
+3594 GGAAIRRGPG
-3604 GTLLHA
+3604 GTLLRA

-3630 PSVVDNDGAL
+3630 PSVVDGDGPL
-3640 NPGEGEHSKD
+3640 SPGEAASSKD
-3650 PSTVDGRLNLIF
+3650 PRTIDGRLNLVF
-3662 GSGALMREAR
+3662 GSGALLREAR
-3672 WAQEDREASRAE
+3672 WAQEEREASRAE
-3684 ALSAFRGGARRETL
+3684 ALSAFRGGARREIL
-3698 ETVRGRAGSYAESY
+3698 ETVRGRAGTYAEAY
-3712 VRSETGRA
+3712 TRSESGRA

-3728 LGLGAGEDGGTLSAD
+3728 LGLGAGAGGGTLSAD

-3751 VVMSYLLELGAEGQD
+3751 VVLSFLLELGAEGQD

-3774 ELKKLEARPEA
+3774 ELRKLEARPEA
-3785 KADAFDADIAAAQA
+3785 KSDAFDADLAAAEA

-3807 RRAAEQALA
+3807 RRAAEAAVKSLA
-3816 DLVPNMPGESSLV
+3816 ANMPGESPLAR
-3829 MRLASR
+3829 RLASL